1 MNTKLYELVHSV
13 DDSNVAAFRQRQVH
27 CECNRRVPGIGKKKA
42 AEIYRVLNAEC
53 AAIDTEKNLEDAL
66 ESQL

>member
-1 MNTKLYELVHSV
+1 MTPMLQHFGSVRCIVNATEARLYS
-13 DDSNVAAFRQRQVH
+13 
-27 CECNRRVPGIGKKKA
+27 VPGISKKKA
-42 AEIYRVLNAEC
+42 AEIYRVLHAEC